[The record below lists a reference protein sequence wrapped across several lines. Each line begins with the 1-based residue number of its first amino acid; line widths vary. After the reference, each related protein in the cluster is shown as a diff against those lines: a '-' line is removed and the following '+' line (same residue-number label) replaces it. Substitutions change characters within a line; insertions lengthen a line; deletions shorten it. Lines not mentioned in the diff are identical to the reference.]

1 MCQEKRY
8 IQSDIHPLSDKV
20 DVTIDVMKYLLNMG
34 FTRNSGLVQGE
45 MGQVLMLL
53 LYARQIG
60 CKGVEDLGVEWLEDL
75 CGRLSKHASMGMF
88 DGLCGI
94 GWAIEYLSQNRYI
107 EVDSDDFLEDIDR
120 AVQDGMPRHIKDVS
134 FGYGLAGILYY
145 VSIRLGRRRENTHS
159 PFEQSFLNEIHEA
172 AHRSSFFHVFPWSKL
187 LADFDNQLSG
197 KEYMIPYMMERLME
211 YFQADSVSVA
221 SSDCVAFDCCWR
233 AIQQISSYVGGEH
246 SVDCAKITRRYC
258 LFFEES
264 PSAQYGIGTYVD
276 LLSDCLKRMDWELT
290 LVILR
295 SSQTTSIAEEE
306 RNGIHYIYVGHAVY
320 SLKSDE
326 WIRFYQVY
334 YRNVVALLAS
344 RIRPVENLVFH
355 LNHMHMKDL
364 AKSLKLIYPQAVII
378 ATVHYMDWGCRLAG
392 NKNLL
397 QEVLSCST
405 HPMHKAVAT
414 VFNENMAFLQNCD
427 HVIAI
432 ARHAYDT
439 LRDIGKIPS
448 DKLTL
453 IPHALPDE
461 GKPIGREERIRLRHQ
476 YGFSENDK
484 IVVFA
489 GRMAQLKGV
498 DLLGE
503 AFRRLSDNHPDLRL
517 LIMGDGDSRIFLSRV
532 VPCCSK
538 VTMAGFVSK
547 PTYFE
552 LLSLADIGVL
562 PSLYEEFGYVAIEMM
577 MLGIPLVVGDGS
589 GLEEIVQHERTGY
602 VLRLKHDFD
611 EVEYNVGE
619 IIRALQYF
627 LSSPEQFQSWGR
639 EGRTR
644 FEEHYRIDIFEK
656 KWLDFLQTFG

>member
-34 FTRNSGLVQGE
+34 FTRNSGLIQGE

-60 CKGVEDLGVEWLEDL
+60 CNGVEDLGVEWLEDL
-75 CGRLSKHASMGMF
+75 CGRLSKHAPMGMF

-159 PFEQSFLNEIHEA
+159 PFELSFLNEIYET
-172 AHRSSFFHVFPWSKL
+172 AHHSSFFHAYPWSRL
-187 LADFDNQLSG
+187 LVDFDNSLQGNGNVL
-197 KEYMIPYMMERLME
+197 PDLERLIE
-211 YFQADSVSVA
+211 YFQADSVSV
-221 SSDCVAFDCCWR
+221 SSLDCVAFDCCWR
-233 AIQQISSYVGGEH
+233 AIQQFSSYVGGEH
-246 SVDCAKITRRYC
+246 SVDCAKITHRYC

-276 LLSDCLKRMDWELT
+276 LLSDCLKRMGWELT

-295 SSQTTSIAEEE
+295 SSHTTSIAEEE
-306 RNGIHYIYVGHAVY
+306 RNGIHYIYVGHVVH

-326 WIRFYQVY
+326 WIHFYQVY

-461 GKPIGREERIRLRHQ
+461 GKPVGREERIRLRHQ

-517 LIMGDGDSRIFLSRV
+517 FIMGDGDSRIFLSRV

-602 VLRLKHDFD
+602 VLRLKHDFN